1 MNKKELSSPT
11 NRIEIANCF
20 ERYEKVKDCQ
30 VLYGFNDAQVPEVY
44 MLWNTLAEMS
54 ANKGND
60 LGEPYEEDVLLNIAA
75 DVVTTNTMNKKAGVV
90 SADVLHVLFYLGSN
104 YRTGKNLY
112 DRADRALSRAKKNG
126 ADITDDL
133 VRLQIAESLL

>member
-1 MNKKELSSPT
+1 MNKEELSSPT

-30 VLYGFNDAQVPEVY
+30 VLYGFNDTQVPEVY
-44 MLWNTLAEMS
+44 MLWNTLVEMS
-54 ANKGND
+54 TNRESNF
-60 LGEPYEEDVLLNIAA
+60 GEPYKEDTLLNIAA
-75 DVVTTNTMNKKAGVV
+75 DVVTNNTMNKKTGIV
-90 SADVLHVLFYLGSN
+90 SADVLHVLIYLGSN
-104 YRTGKNLY
+104 YRTGKRLY
-112 DRADRALSRAKKNG
+112 DRADRALSQAKKNG